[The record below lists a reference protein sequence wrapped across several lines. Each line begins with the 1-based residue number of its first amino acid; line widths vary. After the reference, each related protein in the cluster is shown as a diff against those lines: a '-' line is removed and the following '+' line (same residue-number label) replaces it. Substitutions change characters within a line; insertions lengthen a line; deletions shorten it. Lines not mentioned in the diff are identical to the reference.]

1 MRLRLV
7 HDLEDDGGEHVEPLA
22 VPDRLV
28 PARVGQENA
37 LQHQLWRGQLGPDT
51 VLLLIPQYD
60 GFPESQKTNLF
71 TVFLWITVKIGCSD
85 FFYLLFIKNVI
96 LFIREN
102 CG

>member
-37 LQHQLWRGQLGPDT
+37 LQHQLWRGQLGSDT
-51 VLLLIPQYD
+51 VLLIPQYD
-60 GFPESQKTNLF
+60 GFPESPKKPF
-71 TVFLWITVKIGCSD
+71 VYCISIGYS
-85 FFYLLFIKNVI
+85 
-96 LFIREN
+96 EN
-102 CG
+102 WLQ